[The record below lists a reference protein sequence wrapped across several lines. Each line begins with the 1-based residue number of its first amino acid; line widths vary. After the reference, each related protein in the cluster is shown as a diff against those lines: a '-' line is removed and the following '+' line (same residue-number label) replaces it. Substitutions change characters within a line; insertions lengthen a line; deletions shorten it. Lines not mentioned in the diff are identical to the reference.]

1 MVTTTLWTDGLI
13 VYVGYILGLYR
24 PVYSIAGTLIPRL
37 RVLGS
42 LVLGF
47 LFLTYKYLVYAT
59 AGPVPNG
66 VGPQT
71 TK

>member
-1 MVTTTLWTDGLI
+1 MLRADSGFVDE
-13 VYVGYILGLYR
+13 GYILGLYR
-24 PVYSIAGTLIPRL
+24 PVHSIARTLIPRL

-42 LVLGF
+42 LALGF
-47 LFLTYKYLVYAT
+47 LFLAYKYLVYAT